1 MTKKTLF
8 IITVLIF
15 LGGTSGAEA
24 QLVKRTPA
32 RDSANYQGL
41 IRKNLTLR
49 KELRELEEKY
59 MSLEE
64 ERKILILHIKDLQ
77 ATRDATSA
85 VAQDLKGKI
94 AALRVEMLKDPKMV
108 KTIDGLNQK
117 IREAQRAKE
126 DFGRR
131 VDTLGKEKEKL
142 FNEINV
148 LRNLYNK
155 EKAPRAKKA
164 EELIGIDGK
173 AVEESK
179 KLAEELA
186 QARAAFRAKEDV
198 LTARLNQVKEEQAVL
213 EQRNLA
219 LEEELEESGALLA
232 KAQAELAQKIDEI
245 KNGKGQE
252 IDEARRA
259 FEDKERALNDKIK
272 GLEAQKASLEEKSG
286 DLEKKLDET
295 NFALSTGDAALKEEM
310 GEIRQA
316 AEKLIIEEQMASGRK
331 EDELKHE
338 ITSAEEKNRDL
349 QSVNRDLQSSL
360 DEAEAA
366 LKRAR
371 EDVKA
376 KAKVKSNGQR
386 DGDGKKAEK
395 LLAREVKELKGKVR
409 DLDEEKKD
417 SQYKLQKLKVAL
429 ERSDGDLREKVEDA
443 RREEANRLAKAQDA
457 SAQKE
462 KLLTRQVR
470 DMEKEKEG
478 LAGKVRKLEQADM
491 EARQGLLAQIERMKG
506 KNAAIAGDLAQ
517 ERARV
522 SDEASEMSKTIAR
535 LRGDLK
541 EAQNA
546 KVAIEE
552 QMASDQVRVKELD
565 GEVQWMRR
573 ERKKFNETLAEL
585 TKKIEGQDREAKY
598 DKQFLEQK
606 VKNAKADRMMFEV
619 KFESLK
625 KHTVAS
631 EAKLRAAEDGLKMS
645 AAQSSLQ
652 ESQIIVLREE
662 KSKLERKLIR
672 YISKIIDEDD
682 ARGRGKKKADCGGQA
697 SLVGEKMQTKEEIA
711 EQKLKLHYNLALAY
725 DRRGMYKKEERE
737 YIKCLKINPNDANV
751 HYNLAILYDD
761 KLNYNNKAVEHYE
774 IFLKLRPSGTD
785 VEKVKD
791 WMLYAEQEDRLGV
804 EMK

>member
-1 MTKKTLF
+1 MTKKTLS

-15 LGGTSGAEA
+15 LCGTSGAEA
-24 QLVKRTPA
+24 QLAKRTPSQ
-32 RDSANYQGL
+32 DSANYQGL
-41 IRKNLTLR
+41 IRKNLALR

-59 MSLEE
+59 MSLED
-64 ERKILILHIKDLQ
+64 ERKVLILHIKDLQ
-77 ATRDATSA
+77 TTRDATSA

-108 KTIDGLNQK
+108 KTLDGLNK
-117 IREAQRAKE
+117 KLRDAQSAKE

-131 VDTLGKEKEKL
+131 VETLGKEKEKL
-142 FNEINV
+142 FNELNV

-155 EKAPRAKKA
+155 EKAFSAKKA
-164 EELIGIDGK
+164 EEITGIDGK
-173 AVEESK
+173 AAEESK

-186 QARAAFRAKEDV
+186 QARAAFRTKEDV
-198 LTARLNQVKEEQAVL
+198 LTAQLNQVKEEQEAL

-219 LEEELEESGALLA
+219 LEEELKESGALLE
-232 KAQAELAQKIDEI
+232 KAQAELVQKIDEM
-245 KNGKGQE
+245 KNGKGQK
-252 IDEARRA
+252 DAEARRD
-259 FEDKERALNDKIK
+259 FQDKERALNDKIK

-286 DLEKKLDET
+286 DLEKKLNET
-295 NFALSTGDAALKEEM
+295 NLALSTGDAALKEEM
-310 GEIRQA
+310 EEIRQA

-338 ITSAEEKNRDL
+338 ITRAEEK
-349 QSVNRDLQSSL
+349 NRDLQSSL
-360 DEAEAA
+360 DEAEVA
-366 LKRAR
+366 LKCAQ
-371 EDVKA
+371 EDVE
-376 KAKVKSNGQR
+376 AKVKVKS
-386 DGDGKKAEK
+386 DGKKVEK

-417 SQYKLQKLKVAL
+417 LQYKLQKQKVAL
-429 ERSDGDLREKVEDA
+429 ERSDGDLREKVEDV
-443 RREEANRLAKAQDA
+443 RRQEANRLAKAQDV
-457 SAQKE
+457 SAEKE

-470 DMEKEKEG
+470 DMEKEKED
-478 LAGKVRKLEQADM
+478 LAGKVRKLERADM
-491 EARQGLLAQIERMKG
+491 EAQQGLLAQIEKMKE
-506 KNAAIAGDLAQ
+506 KNVALAGDLAQ
-517 ERARV
+517 ERTRV
-522 SDEASEMSKTIAR
+522 SDEASEMGKTIAR
-535 LRGDLK
+535 LQVDLK

-546 KVAIEE
+546 KGAIEE

-565 GEVQWMRR
+565 GEVQWMQR

-585 TKKIEGQDREAKY
+585 TKKIEDQEREAKY

-606 VKNAKADRMMFEV
+606 VKNAKADRMMFET
-619 KFESLK
+619 KFENLK
-625 KHTVAS
+625 KQTTES
-631 EAKLRAAEDGLKMS
+631 EAKFRAAEDGLKMS

-672 YISKIIDEDD
+672 YISKIIDDDD
-682 ARGRGKKKADCGGQA
+682 AHGKAGKKKAAGDGQA
-697 SLVGEKMQTKEEIA
+697 SLAGEKMQTKEEIA

-761 KLNYNNKAVEHYE
+761 KLNYNNKAVKHYE

-791 WMLYAEQEDRLGV
+791 WMLYAEQEDRLGA

>member
-1 MTKKTLF
+1 MTKKTLS

-15 LGGTSGAEA
+15 LCGTSGAEV
-24 QLVKRTPA
+24 QLAKRTPA
-32 RDSANYQGL
+32 QDSANYQGL
-41 IRKNLTLR
+41 IRKNLSLR

-64 ERKILILHIKDLQ
+64 ERKVLILHIKDLQ

-117 IREAQRAKE
+117 VREAQRAKE
-126 DFGRR
+126 DLGRR
-131 VDTLGKEKEKL
+131 VDTLGKEKETL
-142 FNEINV
+142 FNELNV

-155 EKAPRAKKA
+155 ERASRAKKA
-164 EELIGIDGK
+164 EELTGIDGK
-173 AVEESK
+173 A
-179 KLAEELA
+179 AEELA
-186 QARAAFRAKEDV
+186 QARAAFRAKEDA
-198 LTARLNQVKEEQAVL
+198 LTAQLSQVKEEQAVL
-213 EQRNLA
+213 EQRNRV
-219 LEEELEESGALLA
+219 LEEELEESGALLE
-232 KAQAELAQKIDEI
+232 KAQAELAQKIGEI
-245 KNGKGQE
+245 KNGQGQE
-252 IDEARRA
+252 IGEARRA
-259 FEDKERALNDKIK
+259 FEDKERMLNDKIK

-295 NFALSTGDAALKEEM
+295 NLALSTGDAALKEEM
-310 GEIRQA
+310 EEIRQA

-338 ITSAEEKNRDL
+338 ITRAEEK
-349 QSVNRDLQSSL
+349 NRDLQSSL

-366 LKRAR
+366 LKRAQ

-376 KAKVKSNGQR
+376 KANVKSDGKKA
-386 DGDGKKAEK
+386 GDGKKAEE
-395 LLAREVKELKGKVR
+395 LLAREVKELKGEVR

-417 SQYKLQKLKVAL
+417 LQYKLQKLKVAL

-470 DMEKEKEG
+470 DMEKEKEE

-491 EARQGLLAQIERMKG
+491 EAQQGLLAQIEKMKE
-506 KNAAIAGDLAQ
+506 KNAALAGDLAQ
-517 ERARV
+517 ESARV
-522 SDEASEMSKTIAR
+522 SDEASEMGKTIAR
-535 LRGDLK
+535 LQVDLN

-565 GEVQWMRR
+565 GEVQWMQR

-585 TKKIEGQDREAKY
+585 TKKIEDQDREAKY

-606 VKNAKADRMMFEV
+606 VKNAKADRMMFEA
-619 KFESLK
+619 KFENLK
-625 KHTVAS
+625 EQTVAS

-682 ARGRGKKKADCGGQA
+682 ARGKAGKKKTAGAGQA
-697 SLVGEKMQTKEEIA
+697 SLGGEKMQTKEEIA

>member
-32 RDSANYQGL
+32 QDSANYQGL
-41 IRKNLTLR
+41 IRKNLSLR

-117 IREAQRAKE
+117 VREAQRAKE
-126 DFGRR
+126 DLGRR
-131 VDTLGKEKEKL
+131 VDTLGKEKETL
-142 FNEINV
+142 FNELNV

-155 EKAPRAKKA
+155 ERASRAKKA
-164 EELIGIDGK
+164 EELTGIDGK
-173 AVEESK
+173 A
-179 KLAEELA
+179 AEELA
-186 QARAAFRAKEDV
+186 QARAAFRAKEDA
-198 LTARLNQVKEEQAVL
+198 LTAQLSQVKEEQAVL
-213 EQRNLA
+213 EQRNRV
-219 LEEELEESGALLA
+219 LEEELEESGALLE
-232 KAQAELAQKIDEI
+232 KAQAELAQKIGEI
-245 KNGKGQE
+245 KNGQGQE
-252 IDEARRA
+252 IGEARRA
-259 FEDKERALNDKIK
+259 FEDKERMLNDKIK

-295 NFALSTGDAALKEEM
+295 NLALSTGDAALKEEM
-310 GEIRQA
+310 EEIRQA

-331 EDELKHE
+331 EEELKHE
-338 ITSAEEKNRDL
+338 ITRAEEK
-349 QSVNRDLQSSL
+349 NRDLQSSL

-366 LKRAR
+366 LKRAQ

-376 KAKVKSNGQR
+376 KANVKSDGKKA
-386 DGDGKKAEK
+386 GDGKKAEE
-395 LLAREVKELKGKVR
+395 LLAREVKELKGEVR

-417 SQYKLQKLKVAL
+417 LQYKLQKLKVAL

-470 DMEKEKEG
+470 DMEKEKEE

-491 EARQGLLAQIERMKG
+491 EAQQGLLAQIEKMKE
-506 KNAAIAGDLAQ
+506 KNAALAGDLAQ
-517 ERARV
+517 ESARV
-522 SDEASEMSKTIAR
+522 SDEASEMGKTIAR
-535 LRGDLK
+535 LQVDLN

-565 GEVQWMRR
+565 GEVQWMQR

-585 TKKIEGQDREAKY
+585 TKKIEDQDREAKY

-606 VKNAKADRMMFEV
+606 VKNAKAD
-619 KFESLK
+619 
-625 KHTVAS
+625 
-631 EAKLRAAEDGLKMS
+631 
-645 AAQSSLQ
+645 
-652 ESQIIVLREE
+652 
-662 KSKLERKLIR
+662 
-672 YISKIIDEDD
+672 
-682 ARGRGKKKADCGGQA
+682 
-697 SLVGEKMQTKEEIA
+697 
-711 EQKLKLHYNLALAY
+711 
-725 DRRGMYKKEERE
+725 
-737 YIKCLKINPNDANV
+737 
-751 HYNLAILYDD
+751 
-761 KLNYNNKAVEHYE
+761 
-774 IFLKLRPSGTD
+774 
-785 VEKVKD
+785 
-791 WMLYAEQEDRLGV
+791 
-804 EMK
+804 